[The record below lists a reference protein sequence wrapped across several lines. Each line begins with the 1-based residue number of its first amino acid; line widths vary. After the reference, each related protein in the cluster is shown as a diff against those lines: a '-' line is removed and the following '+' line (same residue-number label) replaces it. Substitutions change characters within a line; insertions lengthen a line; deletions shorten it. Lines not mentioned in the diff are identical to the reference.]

1 MRRPTESPIL
11 TDFPLINN
19 CCVNSVASMKCVVF
33 FYRISWIIFV
43 YCMESKF
50 DSLFLRNGVKN
61 KTEMDVNV
69 KNIFIYINYA

>member
-1 MRRPTESPIL
+1 MRRPAERPIL
-11 TDFPLINN
+11 TDFPLIIN
-19 CCVNSVASMKCVVF
+19 CCVNSVSMKWF
-33 FYRISWIIFV
+33 FLQDKLDIFL

>member
-1 MRRPTESPIL
+1 MRRLAERPIL
-11 TDFPLINN
+11 TDFPLII
-19 CCVNSVASMKCVVF
+19 NSVSIRLLNGF
-33 FYRISWIIFV
+33 FLQDKLDIFL

>member
-1 MRRPTESPIL
+1 MRRLAERPIL
-11 TDFPLINN
+11 TDFPLII
-19 CCVNSVASMKCVVF
+19 NSVSIRLLNGVF
-33 FYRISWIIFV
+33 LQDKLDIFL